1 MQKNAEYV
9 DKLTRIMEKAQQLD
23 SMLSEITRDLLE
35 AKDSSPPESGRYINS
50 AISSLGVMHR
60 SLSTVKYEI
69 NNAAQPPRPKGSQG
83 RQNFRPR
90 NEAVQ
95 QGPTELDIM
104 VQALVNRGYNRSM
117 KAEANQIWYA
127 HPVGHQISAAPNGGT
142 FQWTYFPPRLL
153 GEVSKGIGFEKLNT
167 QLDQAHRHDPPPV
180 FQQNEEA
187 EKVRDYLVQQV
198 EEKPIEQYR
207 VWEKG
212 EEYPSIVTYLPQSGT
227 WRCFTCSGNHI
238 ESAHDPDIHTEA
250 VKRWVRSGKPAPPD
264 QAHHG
269 GYERP
274 GFHSTN
280 SPIGLMDL
288 NPTRKKP

>member
-1 MQKNAEYV
+1 MPKNSEYV

-60 SLSTVKYEI
+60 SLSTVKYEL
-69 NNAAQPPRPKGSQG
+69 NNAAQPPQQKGSQKG
-83 RQNFRPR
+83 SNFKPR

-95 QGPTELDIM
+95 QGPTELDVM
-104 VQALVNRGYNRSM
+104 VQNLVGRGYNRSAR
-117 KAEANQIWYA
+117 AEGNQIWYS
-127 HPVGHQISAAPNGGT
+127 HPAGHQISASPAGRS
-142 FQWTYFPPRLL
+142 FQWTYFPPRML
-153 GEVSKGIGFEKLNT
+153 GEVAKGIGLQNLGV
-167 QLDQAHRHDPPPV
+167 QLDQAHRHDPQPAV
-180 FQQNEEA
+180 QQNEEQ
-187 EKVRDYLVQQV
+187 EKVRDYLIQQV

-207 VWEKG
+207 VWERG
-212 EEYPSIVTYLPQSGT
+212 EEYPSIVTFLPTSGT
-227 WRCFTCSGNHI
+227 WRCFTCSGNHV
-238 ESAHDPDIHTEA
+238 EPVHQPDIHTEA
-250 VKRWVRSGKPAPPD
+250 VKRWVRNGKPAPPD
-264 QAHHG
+264 QAQG